1 MTEIARKHHVWTAP
15 VGGSR
20 AGNLDREPDG
30 EGLTGEAR
38 GAAGARSD
46 GPPQSSRDKI
56 MPKLATVAAF
66 AAIATSSL
74 AMAGTDAADKVMLAA
89 LERAAEQ
96 RASQAADMAEA
107 IANRVVSLKDRDEAS
122 IKAASKDKTAAC
134 HEADVAQSAREIADR
149 YYCG

>member
-1 MTEIARKHHVWTAP
+1 
-15 VGGSR
+15 
-20 AGNLDREPDG
+20 
-30 EGLTGEAR
+30 
-38 GAAGARSD
+38 
-46 GPPQSSRDKI
+46 

-74 AMAGTDAADKVMLAA
+74 ARAGTDAADKVMLAA

-122 IKAASKDKTAAC
+122 IKAASKDKTAAFRKPTSPKV
-134 HEADVAQSAREIADR
+134 HGKSRTILLRLKGKAAGDASRAYQSFVRADAAYENITLDKFEK
-149 YYCG
+149 

>member
-1 MTEIARKHHVWTAP
+1 
-15 VGGSR
+15 
-20 AGNLDREPDG
+20 
-30 EGLTGEAR
+30 
-38 GAAGARSD
+38 
-46 GPPQSSRDKI
+46 

-107 IANRVVSLKDRDEAS
+107 IANRVASLKGGDEAS

-149 YYCG
+149 YYYGLNGKAAGDASRAYQSFVRADAACKRALENFGKVMRGEN